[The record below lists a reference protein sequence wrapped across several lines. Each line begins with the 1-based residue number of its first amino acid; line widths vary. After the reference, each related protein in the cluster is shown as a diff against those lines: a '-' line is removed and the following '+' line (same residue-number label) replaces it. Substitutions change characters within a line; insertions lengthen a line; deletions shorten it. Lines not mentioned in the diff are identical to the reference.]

1 MSGNSDILKDIV
13 EVARDGASFYDSAQE
28 KTKNARLKAVFAR
41 MAAAKRELVTGL
53 SDHLAATGERP
64 PEGGTLFGSLRR
76 LYADVVATVAADDDH
91 IYVSQLEEAEDRLLE
106 QIEKAIEL
114 AKTSDV
120 RVQLQAYLPKVREC
134 HDEMRDLKE
143 HLAAIT

>member
-1 MSGNSDILKDIV
+1 MSGSSDILKDIV
-13 EVARDGASFYDSAQE
+13 EIARDGANFYDSAQD
-28 KTKNARLKAVFAR
+28 KTKNVRLKAVFAR

-53 SDHLAATGERP
+53 SDHLAATGEQP
-64 PEGGTLFGSLRR
+64 PDGGTLFGSLRR

-91 IYVSQLEEAEDRLLE
+91 VYVNQLEEAEDRLLE

-114 AKTSDV
+114 AQTSDV

-143 HLAAIT
+143 HLAA